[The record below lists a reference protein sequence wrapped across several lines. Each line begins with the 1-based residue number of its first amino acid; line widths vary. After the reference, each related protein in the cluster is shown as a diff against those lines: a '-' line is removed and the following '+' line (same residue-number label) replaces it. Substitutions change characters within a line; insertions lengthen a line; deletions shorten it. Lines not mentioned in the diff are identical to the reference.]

1 MATLEKIRSKG
12 VLLIVVI
19 GLALLAFI
27 VGDFLNSSSTFF
39 NQSKEKIAVIGDE
52 NISIHEFSAAID
64 QMTEVY
70 KIETGQTN
78 LNEEVVSQLRA
89 SVWENMLMEKILTH
103 EAKKIGLSVSP
114 EELSERLIG
123 KNIHPIILQ
132 RGAFMDETGQFS
144 RSLLVQFLNSLD
156 VTPTNNEM
164 KQQIDQAKNYWLF
177 WEKNV
182 KNAILQEK
190 YNKLITSSISANSID
205 AKMNFEARKITVD
218 AAYVMQPYY
227 SVPDSIFKVSSKEL
241 RDLYNKR
248 KELFKQEKSA
258 SINYVALEIKP
269 SQEDFQE
276 AEEWINKLEDEFRT
290 TDDVVGLVNTN
301 SDIMYDGRYYS
312 EATVPAMLKDFAF
325 RGKKND
331 VFGPV
336 FENDT
341 YTMARI
347 METDILRPDSVKL
360 RHIFLTQEN
369 EGKADSIVKALRAG
383 ADFATLAR
391 KYSAVPQT
399 AANGGEIGWLPD
411 GAQGVDKQ
419 ILENAFKKPLNEVFV
434 IKDIQGT
441 QIMQVTDRTPL
452 RRKVKLA
459 ILQRKVTPSS
469 KTYSQIYNQAKQF
482 AAELDA
488 EKFVSRAQEK
498 GYIVQKTEN
507 LNENTEQINNLP
519 QSRQIVRWAFKG
531 GKGDVSDVFDC
542 GNYYVVAMITEKN
555 EKGYMPIE
563 KVSAQLK
570 SEIIR
575 DKKAAQMINNISEQL
590 KKTPDL
596 EALAASLNAE
606 IKMAENVNFTS
617 YQFGLAGFE
626 PYIIGKAT
634 IVPLEKVSGPFQGN
648 AGVYVMKTS
657 NKKENTETFNAQ
669 QEIIQ
674 LNARML
680 YSLPYLILENLRERT
695 KIEDYRSNFY

>member
-190 YNKLITSSISANSID
+190 YNKLITSAISANSID

-498 GYIVQKTEN
+498 GYIVQKAEN

-626 PYIIGKAT
+626 PYIIGKADCSTRKSFGT
-634 IVPLEKVSGPFQGN
+634 ISRKCWSLCNENIKQKGEYRNIQCSAGN
-648 AGVYVMKTS
+648 NSTKC
-657 NKKENTETFNAQ
+657 KNA
-669 QEIIQ
+669 
-674 LNARML
+674 LFFALFDFRKF
-680 YSLPYLILENLRERT
+680 ER
-695 KIEDYRSNFY
+695 KD